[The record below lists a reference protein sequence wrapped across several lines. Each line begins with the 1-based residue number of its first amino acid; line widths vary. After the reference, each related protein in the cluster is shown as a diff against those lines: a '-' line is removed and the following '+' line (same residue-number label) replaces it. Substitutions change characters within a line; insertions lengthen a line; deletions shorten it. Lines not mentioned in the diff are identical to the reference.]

1 VTYAVVPDAAQN
13 RPRTSR
19 RMDDI
24 ALLSP
29 TERAEIFQQTANR
42 KSISSAVAMEK
53 DYWVCWI
60 LRRLFDSP
68 LVDGMVFKGGTHR
81 SRKSSTLFS
90 VFQKTSISQFRVRPS
105 ASAGRRPHAWH
116 LAQQARSPARRHAS
130 SL

>member
-1 VTYAVVPDAAQN
+1 
-13 RPRTSR
+13 
-19 RMDDI
+19 MDDI

-68 LVDGMVFKGGTHR
+68 LVDGMVFKGGTSLSKVFNAIQR
-81 SRKSSTLFS
+81 FSEDVDLSIPRKALGFSGTKTSCLASRAASAITCSSTCVKLVKRS
-90 VFQKTSISQFRVRPS
+90 SQSGCVSR
-105 ASAGRRPHAWH
+105 
-116 LAQQARSPARRHAS
+116 
-130 SL
+130 